1 MAQTP
6 YDHLSVGEIA
16 AKSPSAAALLDR
28 FNVDFC
34 CHGKTVFPVAC
45 ALAGHTPEE
54 VAAELDKI
62 HDTAE
67 PGKPDFLSWPT
78 DLLADYVLKIH
89 HRGIRREGPA
99 IIALFNKVK
108 SVHGEHH
115 PELFEVANLFEAS
128 FNALSQHLIKEE
140 RVLFP
145 YIYQLCAADLN
156 NTSAPAFHCAGSVTA
171 PVHMMEM
178 EHADEGERQAR
189 IEELTSGFT
198 TPADGCA
205 SYKLLMEKLKAFRD
219 ALHEHIHLENNIIFP
234 RAIDI
239 EGRRVEQ

>member
-99 IIALFNKVK
+99 IIALLNKVK
-108 SVHGEHH
+108 SVHG
-115 PELFEVANLFEAS
+115 
-128 FNALSQHLIKEE
+128 
-140 RVLFP
+140 
-145 YIYQLCAADLN
+145 
-156 NTSAPAFHCAGSVTA
+156 
-171 PVHMMEM
+171 
-178 EHADEGERQAR
+178 
-189 IEELTSGFT
+189 
-198 TPADGCA
+198 
-205 SYKLLMEKLKAFRD
+205 
-219 ALHEHIHLENNIIFP
+219 
-234 RAIDI
+234 
-239 EGRRVEQ
+239 